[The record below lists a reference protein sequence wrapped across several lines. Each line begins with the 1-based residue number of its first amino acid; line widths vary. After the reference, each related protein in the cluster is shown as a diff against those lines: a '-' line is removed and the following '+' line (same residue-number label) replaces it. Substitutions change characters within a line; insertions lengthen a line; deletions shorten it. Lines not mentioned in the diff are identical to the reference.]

1 MDTKQFEYEV
11 ARFFEEGTTEE
22 TLFLGLAS
30 EVGEVMQSRV
40 KETRKGLECTAEITD
55 ELGDVLW
62 YITTIAKAR
71 GYSLSDIMQD
81 VLDKL
86 DARAL
91 GKTITGSKFDEY
103 GFYGK
108 NNLL

>member
-1 MDTKQFEYEV
+1 MDSKQFQYEI

-40 KETRKGLECTAEITD
+40 KETRKGLECTAEIAD

-62 YITTIAKAR
+62 YIAIIAQSR
-71 GYSLSDIMQD
+71 GYSLGDIMQD

-86 DARAL
+86 AL
-91 GKTITGSKFDEY
+91 RQEMAGFDSH
-103 GFYGK
+103 GFYKTGPR
-108 NNLL
+108 

>member
-1 MDTKQFEYEV
+1 MDTKQFQFEI

-30 EVGEVMQSRV
+30 EVGEVMQARV
-40 KETRKGLECTAEITD
+40 KETRKGLECTAEIAD

-62 YITTIAKAR
+62 YVSTIAQSR
-71 GYSLSDIMQD
+71 GYSLGDIMQD

-86 DARAL
+86 EVRRQKSGYD
-91 GKTITGSKFDEY
+91 SH
-103 GFYGK
+103 GFYTQGPR
-108 NNLL
+108 